1 MDTTTELMSAE
12 EEEVICGLYEGY
24 STQRF
29 IIITIC
35 TTVALFG
42 VFANLLLMAVF
53 RRSLPSSIFLAT
65 LATCD
70 CLICLTYTLLF
81 GVDAGIWY
89 RKNTVI
95 QRSSSFIIDT
105 LSLFSSSP
113 KSFNS
118 RYRSFSFSL
127 LLRDIY
133 GLAVNR
139 EGLILLYFRTITH
152 LFQTNVL
159 SDIQRKRTNCHCN
172 LLLYAMKVSGF
183 RSLMHSNYTRVQV
196 KTFPGCDDYFRSES
210 VAGTSFAATEAYEI
224 YDFHVITAIQ
234 MIFPFVVLLLL
245 NFTIIKR
252 LVAEKRENMYPIL
265 RSAGTTTEVKK
276 TSFVQGNLPENYVLL
291 QVAAD
296 VIKESLIH
304 SSVAVSS
311 EIVQNED
318 AEDDDIDCSVDVDMP
333 RHRPSI
339 FHTFVLALRESSRS
353 KRSQLRNAIYTMLAI
368 VTSYLVCNGVHLFL
382 TILERFDPSYLYDSV
397 DSSQSS
403 TFYIGEF
410 DMIKPECF
418 VFFSVLSDTVSIC
431 YMISSAIRI
440 LIYAKCNP
448 KLRQE
453 ISDYVKREKSIET
466 NSS

>member
-89 RKNTVI
+89 RKNTALFFLYHRYIVPVF
-95 QRSSSFIIDT
+95 FIAKVVQFAIP
-105 LSLFSSSP
+105 F
-113 KSFNS
+113 
-118 RYRSFSFSL
+118 
-127 LLRDIY
+127 I
-133 GLAVNR
+133 
-139 EGLILLYFRTITH
+139 LILITFERY
-152 LFQTNVL
+152 LWTCSEPRRQMFSAIFNERGRIVTVIFVWFFSVAL
-159 SDIQRKRTNCHCN
+159 RFPV
-172 LLLYAMKVSGF
+172 LYAMK
-183 RSLMHSNYTRVQV
+183 V

-276 TSFVQGNLPENYVLL
+276 ASFVQGNLPENYVLL

-403 TFYIGEF
+403 TFYI
-410 DMIKPECF
+410 
-418 VFFSVLSDTVSIC
+418 VLSDTVSIC